1 MQSTIMLATL
11 KRLDGTPLYI
21 CVVSPLFL
29 QNLHS
34 RPGIVGGG
42 EGDEVTDP
50 EPGKER
56 YATEVIPGGGPL

>member
-1 MQSTIMLATL
+1 M
-11 KRLDGTPLYI
+11 DGTPLYI

-42 EGDEVTDP
+42 EGDEVTEPGGPEAVDP